1 MKYNP
6 MGEFILTMI
15 KAKYIGED
23 DIDLRHGETYEVC
36 KISDDNRFLGV
47 KDRSGEVY
55 AYSKELFEIVEN
67 ED

>member
-1 MKYNP
+1 
-6 MGEFILTMI
+6 MI
-15 KAKYIGED
+15 KAKYIGKD

-55 AYSKELFEIVEN
+55 TYPKELFEIVEN

>member
-1 MKYNP
+1 
-6 MGEFILTMI
+6 MI

-23 DIDLRHGETYEVC
+23 DIDLRRGETYEVH

-55 AYSKELFEIVEN
+55 AYPKELFEIVEN